1 MPTLVNDKCQT
12 FLSFF
17 VFLFCFLFLLLF
29 FVGGGGSY
37 CRVEGWGCYSVRC

>member
-17 VFLFCFLFLLLF
+17 FVFFLFLLLF
-29 FVGGGGSY
+29 FVGGGSY